1 MNKRK
6 LGRTNLHVS
15 ELCLNT
21 TKFGWIND
29 EASSFDLLDTYY
41 TCGGSFLQSL
51 GFCPNSA
58 AAQAVQSDSDSE
70 DIVGRWRA
78 TRGINRDGLVL
89 ATRMSL
95 FRPAHGGSIAFAN
108 LIREACERS
117 LRRLR
122 TTHID
127 LLICDWDKHLLPI
140 DDVLEAVD
148 MLIRAGV
155 VRYAVAG
162 GFPPWRVVD
171 SLHRSRVRDH
181 ARFEALQGE
190 YSLMTR
196 ARFEAEA
203 LSMCREHRL
212 GFVARS
218 PLAGG
223 FLAKRPASIRELIHL
238 DRTWQ
243 DERFGNNA
251 GDAILSTLA
260 EIADKRLATPAQ
272 IAFAWVLRDPAVT
285 SALVT
290 AVSPRELR
298 DLVRAASIILSD
310 QETGV
315 LANVTTVQDY
325 RMELRHA

>member
-29 EASSFDLLDTYY
+29 EASSFALLDTYY

-58 AAQAVQSDSDSE
+58 AAQTVDSGSE
-70 DIVGRWRA
+70 NIVGHWHA
-78 TRGINRDGLVL
+78 TRGINRDALVL

-95 FRPAHGGSIAFAN
+95 FRPSHGGSIAFAN
-108 LIREACERS
+108 LIRESCEHS

-122 TTHID
+122 ATHID
-127 LLICDWDKHLLPI
+127 LLICDWDEHLLPI
-140 DDVLEAVD
+140 DDVLQAVD
-148 MLIRAGV
+148 MLIRAGL

-162 GFPPWRVVD
+162 GFPPWRVID
-171 SLHRSRVRDH
+171 SLHRSGLHNH

-196 ARFEAEA
+196 ASFETEA
-203 LSMCREHRL
+203 LAMCREHRL
-212 GFVARS
+212 GFLARS
-218 PLAGG
+218 PLTGG
-223 FLAKRPASIRELIHL
+223 FLAQRPNSTNGTINF
-238 DRTWQ
+238 DPSWQ
-243 DERFGNNA
+243 SERFGSHV
-251 GDAILSTLA
+251 GDAVLTALM
-260 EIADKRLATPAQ
+260 EIADKRLASPAQ
-272 IAFAWVLRDPAVT
+272 IALAWVLRNPHVT

-290 AVSPRELR
+290 TRSPGELR
-298 DLVRAASIILSD
+298 DLARAASIVLSD
-310 QETGV
+310 EETGA
-315 LANVTTVQDY
+315 LANVTSVQDF